1 MQTVIFDLDGTLAD
15 TSGDLI
21 AAANACFQAL
31 GHGMPL
37 DPVADALTA
46 FHGGR
51 AMLNLGYERLGQ
63 LDQAARE
70 RAVDCEFPNL
80 LDHYRSNI
88 DQHTR
93 LYPGA
98 IAAVKRLRAQ
108 GYAVGIC
115 TNKPEGLAELLLSR
129 LGIRDLFGSL
139 IGADTLPTR
148 KPDVAPYVA
157 SVEQAGGQVA
167 RSLIIGDTVTDR
179 DTARAAGVPCILVGF
194 GPEGQGVARL
204 EPEAM
209 LDHFDQLDGIVAR
222 LIGQPISA

>member
-31 GHGMPL
+31 GHGEVL
-37 DPVADALTA
+37 DPLADALTA

-51 AMLNLGYERLGQ
+51 AMLTLGFERLG
-63 LDQAARE
+63 
-70 RAVDCEFPNL
+70 VDTSDVVDREFPNL
-80 LDHYRSNI
+80 LVHYEQGI
-88 DQHTR
+88 DRHTV

-98 IAAVKRLRAQ
+98 IDAVERLRAN

-115 TNKPEGLAELLLSR
+115 TNKPEGLAELLLMR

-148 KPDVAPYVA
+148 KPDVAPYAA
-157 SVEQAGGQVA
+157 SVERAGGVVGK
-167 RSLIIGDTVTDR
+167 SLIIGDTVTDLN
-179 DTARAAGVPCILVGF
+179 TARAAGVPCILVGF
-194 GPEGQGVARL
+194 GPEGSGVARL
-204 EPEAM
+204 NPDAL
-209 LDHFDQLDGIVAR
+209 LDHYDGLDQIVAR
-222 LIGQPISA
+222 LIGHPVLV